1 MHKINIDNLTLK
13 EINLLQSILNSE
25 IEVCNNILEEL
36 KKSKI
41 KTEEELYFKK
51 KKLKLTRIRGKL
63 RIALVRYQRSMPV

>member
-1 MHKINIDNLTLK
+1 MSKINVDNLTLK
-13 EINLLQSILNSE
+13 EIHLLQFILDSE

-41 KTEEELYFKK
+41 KTEEELHFKK

-63 RIALVRYQRSMPV
+63 KIALVKSQKSMPV